1 MYGINSFYFH
11 FLIIYVLYEY
21 VINKTFVSLNK
32 HIRKSNNFRIEK
44 IILLSL
50 PIFVLGMFR
59 GNTVGGDLENYLPNF
74 HSMIRLNSVY
84 NIFYIS
90 TQEPG
95 YQILTYVIAKTF
107 PYERA
112 FLLITS
118 FTSLIGP
125 TYLIYKYSKIPEY
138 SFFLYYA
145 LGFYTNTFNNI
156 RQSLALSICFIAVP
170 AILNGN
176 LRKFIILIFLAITM
190 HYSAIFFSFLYPLLR
205 TRFEIKKIV
214 IILTGSIIL
223 YCLFSTSFISG
234 IFQIMAFKYN
244 PDTYIESSDKGWSL
258 LIFYALILFLE
269 ILIYLMYHK
278 NGSTKGDKTLGYA
291 ICLQTMCCICQM
303 YAPIFASMTRL
314 TSYFYIPIVVIV
326 PTLMCQYK
334 KIRQLIFI
342 SYLFISILFMNMT
355 YSKSLDIDSNSQ
367 GVIPYVILDHVVY

>member
-1 MYGINSFYFH
+1 MYGIHSFYFH

-32 HIRKSNNFRIEK
+32 LIRKSNNFKIEK

-74 HSMIRLNSVY
+74 HSMIRLNSVS

-95 YQILTYVIAKTF
+95 YQILTYIIAKTF

-125 TYLIYKYSKIPEY
+125 TYLIYKYSKFPEY

-156 RQSLALSICFIAVP
+156 RQSIALSICFIALP

-176 LRKFIILIFLAITM
+176 LRKFIILIFIAITM
-190 HYSAIFFSFLYPLLR
+190 HYSAIFFSLLYPLLR

-244 PDTYIESSDKGWSL
+244 PDSFIETSDKGWSL
-258 LIFYALILFLE
+258 LIFYSLVLILE
-269 ILIYLMYHK
+269 IIIYLKYK
-278 NGSTKGDKTLGYA
+278 GNGVKKREKTLGYA

-314 TSYFYIPIVVIV
+314 TYYFYIPIVVII

-334 KIRQLIFI
+334 EIRQLIFM
-342 SYLFISILFMNMT
+342 SYLFISLLFINMT
-355 YSKSLDIDSNSQ
+355 YSKSSDIDSNSQ
-367 GVIPYVILDHVVY
+367 GVIPYVFLDHIVY